1 MNLKRFIMTLTS
13 LSLLSC
19 ASPVQYNKYAVER
32 QDNYHI
38 TIVEPTVGAERPSLP
53 SCKPFVLPK
62 TSLPPSIPDIPKGG
76 YNEAF
81 KALLL
86 AHVVELHTWL
96 EVREDTIN
104 KAYSSYRKECATLVN

>member
-1 MNLKRFIMTLTS
+1 MNLKRLTITLTS

-19 ASPVQYNKYAVER
+19 ASPVQYSKYAVER

-38 TIVEPTVGAERPSLP
+38 TIVDAPAAKDRPSLP

-62 TSLPPSIPDIPKGG
+62 SSLPPSIPDIPKGG

-86 AHVVELHTWL
+86 THVVELHTWL

-104 KAYSSYRKECATLVN
+104 KAYVSYRKECGALVN